1 MHHEVLVMR
10 PLLPR
15 RRPSR
20 PKTNLPMEVR
30 AILDFGASGARAAIV
45 GVTPQAVEILGV
57 GGAMGQSGIARPGQ
71 AMRRDELALLVE
83 SALSRAEQ
91 ATVQYVAD
99 LPVAADEALVGLTG
113 SYLKAESNVIYLPRA
128 NTAAPIYES
137 EIHAALK
144 EAQQQNL
151 ARLAEQARH
160 AKIRRTLVASQLVAA
175 MSVREEH
182 GEAHRLPD
190 VKRGVPGLAGD
201 TLAVAICNVT
211 FPRKGLEVMV
221 QVLQDVDLTMTE
233 AVPQAQAIAAALP
246 MPDAILI
253 DIGHEHTEIA
263 LAEAG
268 NLSAFVAITT
278 GGEFFTQRLA
288 LGLAIPQI
296 EAEQRKQS
304 YVRSNGREGAEAIA
318 PIMEEAIGSW
328 LRSLEQA
335 LLYLAGEVALPPR
348 IYLFGG
354 GSMLPGL
361 FERLRNHAWTRRL
374 PFDQTP
380 PVERLLPYHLRGI
393 HDGRGQLTHPSQVG
407 LAALAVWSGRTV
419 GDLQGTLET
428 LTTQL
433 AKPLGLR

>member
-1 MHHEVLVMR
+1 MA
-10 PLLPR
+10 LLR
-15 RRPSR
+15 RRPTRAKSASA
-20 PKTNLPMEVR
+20 PTEVR

-57 GGAMGQSGIARPGQ
+57 GGVMGQSGIARPGH
-71 AMRRDELALLVE
+71 AMRRDELGLLVE

-91 ATVQYVAD
+91 ATVQYVSD
-99 LPVAADEALVGLTG
+99 LPIAADDALVGLTG
-113 SYLKAESNVIYLPRA
+113 SYLKAESHVIYLPRTNA
-128 NTAAPIYES
+128 VAPIYES
-137 EIHAALK
+137 EIYAALK
-144 EAQQQNL
+144 QAQQQNL
-151 ARLAEQARH
+151 ERLAEQARH
-160 AKIRRTLVASQLVAA
+160 AKIRRTVVASQLVAA

-182 GEAHRLPD
+182 GEAHRLPE
-190 VKRGVPGLAGD
+190 VGRGVPGMAGD

-211 FPRKGLEVMV
+211 FPRKGLEIMV
-221 QVLQDVDLTMTE
+221 QVLEDVDLTLTE
-233 AVPQAQAIAAALP
+233 AVPLAQAIAAALP

-268 NLSAFVAITT
+268 NLSALISITT
-278 GGEFFTQRLA
+278 GGEFFSRHLA
-288 LGLAIPQI
+288 LGLAIPQL
-296 EAEQRKQS
+296 EAEQRKQA
-304 YVRSNGREGAEAIA
+304 YVRSNGREGAEQIA
-318 PIMEEAIGSW
+318 PLMEEAIASW
-328 LRSLEQA
+328 LRALEQA
-335 LLYLAGEVALPPR
+335 LLYLAGEVSLPPR

-361 FERLRNHAWTRRL
+361 FERLRTHAWTRRL

-407 LAALAVWSGRTV
+407 LAALAAWSGRTV
-419 GDLQGTLET
+419 SDLQGHLEHV
-428 LTTQL
+428 TTQL